1 MVVKEGEFKSP
12 KDGKVY
18 PTLTLL
24 AKVDDRYG
32 FTFGLGKARLILA
45 NIDEIRKFEESHGNE
60 ESKEEQ

>member
-45 NIDEIRKFEESHGNE
+45 NIDEIQKFVDKHGSEKAEE
-60 ESKEEQ
+60 